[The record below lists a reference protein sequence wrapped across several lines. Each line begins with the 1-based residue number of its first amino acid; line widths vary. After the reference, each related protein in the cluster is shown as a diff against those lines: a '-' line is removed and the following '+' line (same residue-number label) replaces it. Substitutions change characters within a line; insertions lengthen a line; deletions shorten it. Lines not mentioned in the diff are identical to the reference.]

1 MAMLPTPDK
10 KNFVEDYRP
19 ELQPKYFKAMKG
31 VVSGCGDADQ
41 TQAALA
47 YLDRPAMKLARLF
60 S

>member
-47 YLDRPAMKLARLF
+47 TLIALR
-60 S
+60 